1 MTTQTNLHL
10 HSYRVKSLTYKLYD
24 SWTLDNA
31 SDVHLCNDI
40 NRSDFQKT
48 HNAHPNSVVTSGKES
63 YKVEC
68 YGTVLIPVD
77 IGTKKALIQLK
88 NVALVTGFL
97 TNLVSLSLLNDGDL
111 HWHSKYPNQLEMDG
125 QFYCHLYS
133 IDAHWVLQKTSKNST
148 QASTN
153 TVFTAKSSHPSA
165 QPKHRTLT
173 AARAHQI
180 LGHPSEETISHLQ
193 ASARDITID
202 NSVPCPKTIDCE
214 VCSLSKA
221 TRVVSRSPEVEIPAG
236 DTPFAR
242 CSWDMLEASTGY
254 NGDQY
259 ISHFRCE
266 KYGFHMVWT
275 HPRKSDAFDCLNEAE
290 SRVIHHFKSRIL
302 FLKLD
307 MERTF
312 QVKFDEFCKTK
323 GIVAERTAPNTHEQ
337 NGGSKRAGKELTIKA
352 RGLRIGANL
361 PHNMWPECYRTAAYC
376 LNRHPLKRLGWKTPF
391 EAVFKERPMLAHLET
406 YGGKAYHLKNNLPR
420 KAKLEPRAHI
430 GYLVG
435 YDSTNIFRIWV
446 PSQNKV
452 IRTRD
457 VRIDG
462 NSLYNPID
470 LDIDKVLREQAE
482 KIIETLDLPEYTPES
497 IPDNIIYNTIIVDVP
512 GNPSC
517 KSPFSLPGG
526 ENQTIDKNIDTN
538 IEQAITT

>member
-1 MTTQTNLHL
+1 M
-10 HSYRVKSLTYKLYD
+10 
-24 SWTLDNA
+24 
-31 SDVHLCNDI
+31 
-40 NRSDFQKT
+40 
-48 HNAHPNSVVTSGKES
+48 
-63 YKVEC
+63 
-68 YGTVLIPVD
+68 
-77 IGTKKALIQLK
+77 
-88 NVALVTGFL
+88 
-97 TNLVSLSLLNDGDL
+97 
-111 HWHSKYPNQLEMDG
+111 
-125 QFYCHLYS
+125 
-133 IDAHWVLQKTSKNST
+133 
-148 QASTN
+148 
-153 TVFTAKSSHPSA
+153 FTAKSSHPSA

-180 LGHPSEETISHLQ
+180 LGHPSEDTISHLQ
-193 ASARDITID
+193 ASTRDITID

-221 TRVVSRSPEVEIPAG
+221 TRVVSRSPKVEIPAG
-236 DTPFAR
+236 DTLFAH

-266 KYGFHMVWT
+266 KYSFHMVWT

-307 MERTF
+307 MEHTF
-312 QVKFDEFCKTK
+312 QLKFDKFCRTK

-337 NGGSKRAGKELTIKA
+337 NGGSERAGKELTIKA

-361 PHNMWPECYRTAAYC
+361 PYNMWPECYKTAAYC
-376 LNRHPLKRLGWKTPF
+376 LNRHLLKRLGWKTPF
-391 EAVFKERPMLAHLET
+391 EAIFKEKPMLAHLET
-406 YGGKAYHLKNNLPR
+406 YGGKAYYLKNNLPR
-420 KAKLEPRAHI
+420 KSKLEPRAYI

-470 LDIDKVLREQAE
+470 LDIDEVLREQAE
-482 KIIETLDLPEYTPES
+482 KIIETLDLPEYTPETVLDD
-497 IPDNIIYNTIIVDVP
+497 ITYDTIIVDVP
-512 GNPSC
+512 GNPSRDA
-517 KSPFSLPGG
+517 FGT
-526 ENQTIDKNIDTN
+526 ENQAIGKSVATDVATDIATATAIAQLPSPETTPEPSNIVQTPADRMPTSQISPSESRGVNPPTLESLDLVSTTRAGHSSRTRNAPVRWDPNDPSYATNCRCNVHTIVL
-538 IEQAITT
+538 